1 MNEHTYQS
9 LECLPVRQVIL
20 MYLDQQRAVQ
30 ALTERLARLEEGAG
44 PADHG
49 LQRVPALRLQ
59 SHLGD
64 AASSPVQAV
73 QSGLGKGGVST

>member
-44 PADHG
+44 QPITASNACPHCG
-49 LQRVPALRLQ
+49 Y
-59 SHLGD
+59 SHIWEM
-64 AASSPVQAV
+64 PHRRQCKRCKAV
-73 QSGLGKGGVST
+73 WAREE